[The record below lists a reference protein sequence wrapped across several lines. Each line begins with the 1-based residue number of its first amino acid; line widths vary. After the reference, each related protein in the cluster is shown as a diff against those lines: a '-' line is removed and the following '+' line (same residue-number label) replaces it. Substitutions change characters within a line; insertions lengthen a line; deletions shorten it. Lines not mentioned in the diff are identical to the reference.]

1 MLNNILLIIFV
12 VTFSV
17 LIIGLKNFSEKNKI
31 LMLSLIWSF
40 SFVWRYL
47 ISLLERPTMFNHAR
61 QAYDSIL
68 SQSLN
73 KYELIKKTVFE
84 LWDTKNVSSN
94 VENFVPPINNSV
106 LTKQD
111 LLSVYEA
118 VAKIERDKA
127 DILTNKIEELEH
139 QLNLLS
145 TSVRKCTS
153 HIINL
158 QEGLEKNID
167 WTIMFD
173 YSLIDLWRLSC
184 AIVIICVTAG
194 LLFLFFKW
202 LNTPTP
208 DGLLKDL
215 GPQITQNNTELQKN
229 IADRIRV
236 AFDQLIGAIEDSS
249 NLNVEHLIS
258 LRNDVSNLGQVSTSI
273 LDNQGIIGEKLDF
286 VISLA
291 DASRQTLDKLGVQ
304 GLTELKME
312 LLNLKDLVGTL
323 STTQGEIIALL
334 ANN

>member
-1 MLNNILLIIFV
+1 MLLIIFV
-12 VTFSV
+12 ATFSIF
-17 LIIGLKNFSEKNKI
+17 IISLKNFSEQNKI
-31 LMLSLIWSF
+31 LMLSLVWSI

-47 ISLLERPTMFNHAR
+47 IYLSERPSMFNYAR

-73 KYELIKKTVFE
+73 KYGVIKNTVFK
-84 LWDTKNVSSN
+84 LLNTTDVSPH
-94 VENFVPPINNSV
+94 VENFVPPINNNV
-106 LTKQD
+106 LTKQY

-158 QEGLEKNID
+158 QEDLEKNVD

-215 GPQITQNNTELQKN
+215 GPQITKN
-229 IADRIRV
+229 IVDRICV
-236 AFDQLIGAIEDSS
+236 SF
-249 NLNVEHLIS
+249 EHLIS
-258 LRNDVSNLGQVSTSI
+258 LRNDVNNLGQVSVSI
-273 LDNQGIIGEKLDF
+273 VYNEGIIGERLDF

-291 DASRQTLDKLGVQ
+291 ESSRQTLDKL
-304 GLTELKME
+304 
-312 LLNLKDLVGTL
+312 
-323 STTQGEIIALL
+323 SI
-334 ANN
+334 